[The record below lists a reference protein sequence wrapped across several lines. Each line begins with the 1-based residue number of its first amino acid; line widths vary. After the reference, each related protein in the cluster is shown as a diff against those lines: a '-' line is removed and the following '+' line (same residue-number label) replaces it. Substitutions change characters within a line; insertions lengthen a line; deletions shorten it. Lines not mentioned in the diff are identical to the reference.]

1 MSKILHQP
9 LGGNQMPRFAGP
21 GTMMRLPARESAAG
35 LDACFVG
42 VPLDI
47 GTSNRSGARFGP
59 RAMRNESVLLRPY
72 NMATRAAPFDSLSVA
87 DIGDVAINTFNL
99 QKSIPI
105 IEAAYDEILSHGAIP
120 LTLGGDHTVVLP
132 ILRAMAKKHGPVGVV
147 HIDAHTDI
155 NDHMFGEQVC
165 HGTPFRRAMEEGLLD
180 AQRVVQI
187 GVRGTGYAADDFDW
201 STEQG
206 FRVVQAE
213 ECWHKSL
220 VPLMAEVRTQV
231 GDGPVY
237 ISFDIDG
244 LDPAFAPGTGTP
256 EIGGLTIHQGLEII
270 RGCRG
275 MNVIGGDLVEVAPP
289 YDLSG
294 NTALTGANLLY
305 EMLCVLPGVE
315 YRD

>member
-1 MSKILHQP
+1 MSKTLHQP

-21 GTMMRLPARESAAG
+21 GTMMRLPAKQSAAG

-59 RAMRNESVLLRPY
+59 RSIRNESVLLRPY
-72 NMATRAAPFDSLSVA
+72 NMATRAAPYDSLSVA

-105 IEAAYDEILSHGAIP
+105 IEAAYDEILSHDAVP
-120 LTLGGDHTVVLP
+120 LTLGGDHTIVLP
-132 ILRAMAKKHGPVGVV
+132 ILRAMAKKYGPVGVV

-155 NDHMFGEQVC
+155 NDHMFGEEIA
-165 HGTPFRRAMEEGLLD
+165 HGTPFRRAVEEGLLD
-180 AQRVVQI
+180 CQRVVQI

-220 VPLMAEVRTQV
+220 VPLMAEVREQM

-256 EIGGLTIHQGLEII
+256 EIGGLTIYQGLEII

-275 MNVIGGDLVEVAPP
+275 MKVIGGDLVEVAPP
-289 YDLSG
+289 YDLTG
-294 NTALTGANLLY
+294 NTSLTGANLLY

>member
-1 MSKILHQP
+1 
-9 LGGNQMPRFAGP
+9 
-21 GTMMRLPARESAAG
+21 
-35 LDACFVG
+35 
-42 VPLDI
+42 
-47 GTSNRSGARFGP
+47 
-59 RAMRNESVLLRPY
+59 
-72 NMATRAAPFDSLSVA
+72 
-87 DIGDVAINTFNL
+87 
-99 QKSIPI
+99 
-105 IEAAYDEILSHGAIP
+105 
-120 LTLGGDHTVVLP
+120 
-132 ILRAMAKKHGPVGVV
+132 MAKKHGPVGVV

-155 NDHMFGEQVC
+155 NDHMFGEEIT
-165 HGTPFRRAMEEGLLD
+165 HGTPFRRAVEEGLLD
-180 AQRVVQI
+180 CKRVVQI

-220 VPLMAEVRTQV
+220 APLMAEVRKQM

-270 RGCRG
+270 RGCRS
-275 MNVIGGDLVEVAPP
+275 MNVIGGDLVEVSPP

-315 YRD
+315 YRG